1 MYGSRGRAQ
10 AENLVR
16 QISGLFAGGSLDDED
31 KDAVMRSIMDAYWES
46 KNENRYR
53 YYRRN
58 GDKK

>member
-1 MYGSRGRAQ
+1 MLIAPH
-10 AENLVR
+10 
-16 QISGLFAGGSLDDED
+16 GLFAGGSLDDED